1 MIGAAFIV
9 AVAQV
14 QLKRPPH
21 FVPGT
26 GYARLNIVQF

>member
-14 QLKRPPH
+14 QLNIPAH

-26 GYARLNIVQF
+26 GYDRLNIVQF